1 MQLELPNLKL
11 PADVRLI
18 PAGFARRLLGWDRRR
33 MWSELESGRFV
44 AWRLASEEAR
54 ANCPRLWRESVLHE
68 LGLLP
73 VMPPGD
79 QAEETVIP
87 NRPVR
92 STELQ
97 RWLDIGERHVQS
109 LGIRIVRAPVVS
121 SGPNSFTLY
130 DGADARRFLKSRR
143 M

>member
-44 AWRLASEEAR
+44 AWRLASEDAR
-54 ANCPRLWRESVLHE
+54 AACPRIWRESLLHE

-73 VMPPGD
+73 IPPD
-79 QAEETVIP
+79 TDAPETLVIP
-87 NRPVR
+87 TRPVR

-97 RWLDIGERHVQS
+97 RWLDVTDKHIHA
-109 LGIRIVRAPVVS
+109 LDLPVLRPPLAT
-121 SGPNSFTLY
+121 SGPNAYTVF
-130 DGADARRFLKSRR
+130 DGEMVRRFLRGRR